1 MWLWRLNQAK
11 VEKQLLMMVWML
23 EYDYFCVY
31 KYSIKV
37 VLSASLFNELWIPLV
52 ACKSKLRL
60 LLTKNNY
67 GFNKIKN
74 YSNKL
79 IVVVSSFLSSFVWM
93 LKIEVSGFM
102 FSAFGNIESRIK
114 NNYESLL
121 SIYIYLYL

>member
-1 MWLWRLNQAK
+1 
-11 VEKQLLMMVWML
+11 MMVWML

-52 ACKSKLRL
+52 ACKSKLWL

-67 GFNKIKN
+67 DFNKIKN

-79 IVVVSSFLSSFVWM
+79 IVMVSSFLSSFVWM
-93 LKIEVSGFM
+93 LKIEVSGFI

>member
-1 MWLWRLNQAK
+1 MWLWRLNQAN

-52 ACKSKLRL
+52 ACKSKLWL
-60 LLTKNNY
+60 LLSKNNDD
-67 GFNKIKN
+67 FNKIKN

-79 IVVVSSFLSSFVWM
+79 IVMVSSFLSSFVWM
-93 LKIEVSGFM
+93 LKIEVSGFI